1 MFGIVKETIIDSF
14 KILPFLF
21 AAYLIIEFIE
31 KKSSDILTNSLR
43 KFGVVG
49 GALLGSFPQCG
60 FSVAASNLYTGK
72 IITVGTLIAIFLSTS
87 DEAIP
92 ILLAYPDNFNLI
104 MKLIGIKI
112 IIAII
117 AGFFADVFLKKYFK
131 QNKLLKQDEIKVLH
145 NHMFD
150 CDDDDEGI
158 IKSAIKHTLNIF
170 VFIVITIFLLNLIL
184 EYIGSENL
192 SKVLLADN
200 IFQPALASIIGFIP
214 NCASS
219 VILTQLYLSDSISL
233 GSLIAGL
240 STGSGVGLIVLFK
253 VNDNIKINLKI
264 MLYLFI
270 IGTLAGS
277 IVQIF
282 Y

>member
-1 MFGIVKETIIDSF
+1 MFDIVKETIIDSF

-31 KKSSDILTNSLR
+31 KKSSDTLTNSLR
-43 KFGVVG
+43 KFGVAG
-49 GALLGSFPQCG
+49 GAILGSFPQCG
-60 FSVAASNLYTGK
+60 FSVAASNLYSGK

-117 AGFFADVFLKKYFK
+117 AGFFADLFLKRYFK
-131 QNKLLKQDEIKVLH
+131 QSKLLKQDEIKALH

-150 CDDDDEGI
+150 CDDDEGI

-170 VFIVITIFLLNLIL
+170 VFIVITIFLLNLVL

-192 SKVLLADN
+192 SKVLLVDN

-219 VILTQLYLSDSISL
+219 VVLTQLYLSDSISL

-270 IGTLAGS
+270 IGTLAGT
-277 IVQIF
+277 IVQLL

>member
-150 CDDDDEGI
+150 CDDDEGI